1 MTPKLSRIGRH
12 STARGVARAL
22 TALLQEKPASEH
34 EALIDAAI
42 HSLKEQKLRNIIPL
56 LPQLVVQE
64 WKRAEKSISA
74 SLTSAA
80 QIPEDAKHALLQGLQ
95 NALGK
100 DVDLRTHTDKDL
112 LGGLSLSFND
122 ERLDG
127 SLRGAL
133 SALQSHLL
141 HPL

>member
-1 MTPKLSRIGRH
+1 MKKKLSRIGRH

-22 TALLQEKPASEH
+22 TALLREKPAIEH

-42 HSLKEQKLRNIIPL
+42 HTLKEQKLRHIIPL
-56 LPQLVVQE
+56 LPELVLEE
-64 WKRAEKSISA
+64 WKRSETSVSA
-74 SLTSAA
+74 SLVSATEMPA
-80 QIPEDAKHALLQGLQ
+80 EAKQTLLNGLQ

-100 DVDLRTHTDKDL
+100 DVDLDAHTDKDL